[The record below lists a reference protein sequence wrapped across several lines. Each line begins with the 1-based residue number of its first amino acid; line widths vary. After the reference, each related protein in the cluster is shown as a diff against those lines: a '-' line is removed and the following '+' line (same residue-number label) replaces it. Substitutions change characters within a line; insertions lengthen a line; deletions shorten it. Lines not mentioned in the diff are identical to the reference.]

1 MLTAEEARVI
11 AVTGYEQAV
20 YTEIDK
26 ILKQVKEF
34 AETGLYEMT
43 LNRELHKETIYTL
56 KRLGYKVKI
65 RDRFHC
71 YSKTIISWYFVGE
84 ERK

>member
-20 YTEIDK
+20 YAEIDK
-26 ILKQVKEF
+26 ILRQVKEF
-34 AETGLYEMT
+34 AETGLYEIT

-56 KRLGYKVKI
+56 KRL
-65 RDRFHC
+65 
-71 YSKTIISWYFVGE
+71 
-84 ERK
+84 